1 MEMKMKSVPIERIA
15 ALQERGALLLV
26 DDPYPVRPVARWG
39 HGKPPHKLLS
49 QMFYANRDSYT
60 QFLQDI
66 VSMQAHFA
74 AIPFDAP
81 EDSPEPRWNQAWLP
95 ILDGMSIYTAL
106 AVRAPKRFIEVGS
119 GNSTKFAARAIADH
133 ALSTQ
138 IFSIDPEPR
147 SEIDTLCHR
156 ALRFSL
162 ETLDLAFFNQVGE
175 GDIVFVD
182 CSHRA
187 LQNSDVTVFFLEV
200 LPNLPAGCLVGIH
213 DICLPMD
220 YPPGWESR
228 YYSEQYLLAC
238 ALLFGSDAFEIL
250 LPSYYISTM
259 PELNQ
264 PLSPLQE
271 LPTVQGRPPVGSIFW
286 MQKK

>member
-1 MEMKMKSVPIERIA
+1 MKSVPIERIA

-26 DDPYPVRPVARWG
+26 DDPYPIRPAARWG
-39 HGKPPHKLLS
+39 HGKPPHPFLDQL
-49 QMFYANRDSYT
+49 FATNRDSYT
-60 QFLQDI
+60 PFLKDI
-66 VSMQAHFA
+66 VSMRDCFS

-81 EDSPEPRWNQAWLP
+81 EDSPEPRWNQPWLP

-106 AVRAPKRFIEVGS
+106 AVHAPKRFIEVGS
-119 GNSTKFAARAIADH
+119 GNSTKFAAKAISDH
-133 ALSTQ
+133 KLSTQ
-138 IFSIDPEPR
+138 IFSIDPQPR
-147 SEIDTLCHR
+147 SEVDGLCHR

-162 ETLDLAFFNQVGE
+162 ETLDLSFFNQVGE
-175 GDIVFVD
+175 GDVVFVD

-200 LPNLPAGCLVGIH
+200 LPALPAGCYVGIH

-238 ALLFGSDAFEIL
+238 SLLFGSGAFEIL
-250 LPSYYISTM
+250 LPSYYVSTT
-259 PELNQ
+259 PDLSQ
-264 PLSPLQE
+264 ALSPLQE
-271 LPTVQGRPPVGSIFW
+271 LPNLNGRPPVGSIFW
-286 MQKK
+286 MRKK